1 MSSVGEILKNTR
13 EAKGITI
20 EQVAE
25 ATSIRVLYLE
35 AIENEQFNLVPGEVY
50 LKGFIRNYANYIG
63 LNGPAMVEKY
73 KEQVEANKKHEHP
86 VQADTND
93 IKHKSPEQINQRKT
107 KLAKAD
113 VSAIKSLLEKY
124 VTKRNIVL
132 LAGIVVFIAAASFF
146 SSFFSGSKDSEP
158 AKTKQAAVESVQSE
172 SANKS
177 QAASVLKDQS
187 GVYIV
192 KDAANIEAQVEFSG
206 DCWTEAYADGKEVFM
221 GMMSAGKTVNW
232 KAEKELQIKVG
243 NVRVAKIN
251 CNGQPIPYA
260 PDENGIV
267 VRTFKR

>member
-132 LAGIVVFIAAASFF
+132 LAGIVVFIAAASFL
-146 SSFFSGSKDSEP
+146 SSFFSGGKDSEP
-158 AKTKQAAVESVQSE
+158 AKTKQAAVESLQSE

-177 QAASVLKDQS
+177 QAVSFLKDQS

-251 CNGQPIPYA
+251 CNGQLIPYA

-267 VRTFKR
+267 VRTFKK